1 MMAPMGD
8 RERVLARRLLVVVG
22 AGFLAA
28 QLVLFSLDRAPSWD
42 EAIYLSQVTPG
53 AEAIAFAPSR
63 ARGITFLVAPVTVAG
78 GSVAIVRLF
87 LAVASSA
94 ALAAAFLPWV
104 PVLGVAAPL
113 AAFALGFSWLG
124 LFYGS
129 EAMPNLWAALLG
141 VAVAGMLAG
150 GFGGSP
156 RRWAVPAAAALLAV
170 MALFRPSDALALA
183 AGLGVAV
190 LLLEGGGSLRTIAWL
205 GGGLALGWAPWLV
218 EMSVRFG
225 GPKAALREAVTVGH
239 VSPGGMRD
247 KALQYLALT
256 NGPAIGPERH
266 ADVPVGGALWV
277 GAVTVLAGWGV
288 ARSRRSAAFGPL
300 VAASLGGLA
309 LLLEYLLVV
318 SGLAPR
324 FLLPAYALLCVP
336 AAAGLAYLLRDRD
349 ASRTAPAVAIAVV
362 VIALVGAWTGWQVG
376 TANRIEAGASVA
388 RAAARHVGLAVRDL
402 AGEGPCAFASSDGF
416 PQIAFASGCDGRH
429 VRTVDDGAIE
439 ALRPLVDRGYRVFV
453 VLRMPPAP
461 GSPLAGVPAET
472 IPAAPGWII
481 SEVPATPS

>member
-1 MMAPMGD
+1 MGD
-8 RERVLARRLLVVVG
+8 TERVLARRLLVMVG

-28 QLVLFSLDRAPSWD
+28 QVVLFSLDRAPSWD

-63 ARGITFLVAPVTVAG
+63 ARGITFLVAPVTAAG
-78 GSVAIVRLF
+78 GSVATVRLF

-94 ALAAAFLPWV
+94 ALAAAFIPWV
-104 PVLGVAAPL
+104 PVLGLAAPL

-124 LFYGS
+124 LFYSS

-141 VAVAGMLAG
+141 VAAAGVVAAG
-150 GFGGSP
+150 FGSP
-156 RRWAVPAAAALLAV
+156 RRWAAPAAAALLAL

-183 AGLGVAV
+183 AGLSVAV
-190 LLLEGGGSLRTIAWL
+190 LLLEGRRSVRALAWL

-218 EMSVRFG
+218 EMSVRYG
-225 GPKAALREAVTVGH
+225 GPVAALREAGNVGH
-239 VSPGGMRD
+239 VVPGGVGE
-247 KALQYLALT
+247 KARQYLALT
-256 NGPAIGPERH
+256 NGPTIGPELH

-277 GAVTVLAGWGV
+277 GTVTVLAGWGV

-300 VAASLGGLA
+300 VAATLGGLA
-309 LLLEYLLVV
+309 LALEYLLVV

-336 AAAGLAYLLRDRD
+336 AAAGVVYLLRNRG
-349 ASRTAPAVAIAVV
+349 ASPAAAALAIVLVA
-362 VIALVGAWTGWQVG
+362 AWTVWQVG

-388 RAAARHVGLAVRDL
+388 RAAARYVGLAVRDL

-416 PQIAFASGCDGRH
+416 PQIAFSSGCDGRH
-429 VRTVDDGAIE
+429 LRTVDDDTID
-439 ALRPLVDRGYRVFV
+439 ALRTLSDRVFI
-453 VLRMPPAP
+453 VLRTPPPP
-461 GSPLAGVPAET
+461 GSALDGLSATT
-472 IPAAPGWII
+472 IQAAPGWLVYEL
-481 SEVPATPS
+481 SAAPS